1 MQNLKRE
8 IIALKLYRKE
18 VPKYYKAQLEIDI
31 KVLENK
37 VRLLTPYKV

>member
-1 MQNLKRE
+1 MKNLKRE
-8 IIALKLYRKE
+8 ILVLKLYRKE

-31 KVLENK
+31 KVLEDK

>member
-1 MQNLKRE
+1 MQNLKRRIE
-8 IIALKLYRKE
+8 FLKSHRKE